1 MFNRPRI
8 FFGTTTRSST
18 KRWSPARASSLP
30 PLPPLPIILFH
41 AEGRVAVFMM
51 VSRCLERSCTDR
63 RMEAK
68 GVTPIPAPT
77 TIKVSKPQTFWAGA
91 PKGPVTC
98 KTTASGGSV
107 PGWTRLTIVSPDW
120 AGLSS
125 LPEMFRPK
133 SLGPSSVPS
142 DASDTCDTLG
152 VLKTTG
158 LLDSVHL
165 LYSINIG
172 ALGGLASFKSTP
184 AAWAGASC
192 VRRFRKAEHQSRVF
206 GARMW
211 TLMQFSSGAEVSVK
225 GCHSPFQPSRMYWPA
240 WYANPWGSSKVSPMT
255 SLGKSFTLLRCK

>member
-1 MFNRPRI
+1 MQKVGWQCSWWFLAAWNAAARI
-8 FFGTTTRSST
+8 VDGSKGSDTNTSSYHHQSIKAPNFLSRSTEGTGDLQNDCFWW
-18 KRWSPARASSLP
+18 KRA
-30 PLPPLPIILFH
+30 
-41 AEGRVAVFMM
+41 
-51 VSRCLERSCTDR
+51 C
-63 RMEAK
+63 
-68 GVTPIPAPT
+68 
-77 TIKVSKPQTFWAGA
+77 
-91 PKGPVTC
+91 
-98 KTTASGGSV
+98 
-107 PGWTRLTIVSPDW
+107 WTRLTIVSPDW

-125 LPEMFRPK
+125 LPEVFRPK
-133 SLGPSSVPS
+133 SLGPWSSVPS

-158 LLDSVHL
+158 LFDSVHL

-172 ALGGLASFKSTP
+172 DLGGLASFKSTP
-184 AAWAGASC
+184 AACAGASC

-240 WYANPWGSSKVSPMT
+240 WYAKPWGSSKVSPIT